1 MWRGVKKGG
10 PVYRVKPP
18 SRIGVVIGAGIAKLG
33 DPYIRGGTKEYYLG
47 VPHRGPFEG
56 ASHMRYLVGSQTA

>member
-18 SRIGVVIGAGIAKLG
+18 SRIGVAIGAGIAKLG

-56 ASHMRYLVGSQTA
+56 ASHMRDLEGSQTA